1 VVQRNFAGPSTPST
15 QQPGETVT
23 VARAQSLI
31 SYGKTIG
38 VDWRLLVKLNN
49 LRPPYL
55 VFPGQVI
62 KLK

>member
-1 VVQRNFAGPSTPST
+1 VVQRNFAGPLAPSD
-15 QQPGETVT
+15 QQPGETVAVT
-23 VARAQSLI
+23 RAQSLI
-31 SYGKTIG
+31 SYGKDIG

-55 VFPGQVI
+55 VFPGQVL